1 MSPNLQFR
9 IDSIFHSPE
18 LSLHS
23 CRVCECVHQ
32 IYGQH
37 VALFG
42 TIYDIFWLRLL
53 STDTDTV
60 YCTRPSAI
68 LSLFVQIWWQNV
80 IQTVQWIAVNLLD
93 LLSRIILIEPV
104 FIPFTI
110 LKKSIK

>member
-60 YCTRPSAI
+60 YIARV
-68 LSLFVQIWWQNV
+68 LQQFYLFLYKFDDKMYFRQF
-80 IQTVQWIAVNLLD
+80 
-93 LLSRIILIEPV
+93 SE
-104 FIPFTI
+104 
-110 LKKSIK
+110 